1 MVFQTLVDLI
11 SKCIFHVLIYNHVY
25 WSTLCAVSFMCFM
38 SPMGCLHVSSPQE
51 KAAKSTQNKSSKT
64 LEKRLL
70 ESWPKINLRATWH
83 ADRSKHPI
91 TRLRCSKYGVN
102 ERHIFNS
109 RSGPSWQCPRGTGDK
124 NIDFLMPFSLLKYF
138 WSTFS
143 FEATFLKQ
151 LYRPK
156 A

>member
-1 MVFQTLVDLI
+1 MVYSVVFQTLVDLI

-25 WSTLCAVSFMCFM
+25 WSTLCAVSFMCF

-109 RSGPSWQCPRGTGDK
+109 RSGPSWQCPRGTGDE
-124 NIDFLMPFSLLKYF
+124 NIKIF
-138 WSTFS
+138 WCLFHS
-143 FEATFLKQ
+143 
-151 LYRPK
+151 
-156 A
+156 